1 MFMSNITAIEQYK
14 VVFLLRKGPYY
25 DFYRVVDANEGKYFL
40 KLINLAKLD
49 ELQLNPVTGQICEIE
64 MKQEISHPNIMRQI
78 DSGETI
84 IDGQRYAYS
93 VSDFIPGELLS
104 ENISRKGGCSIYDMK
119 HIVTGVLNALK
130 YLHSQ
135 KEPIIFNGISPN
147 SIMLNLSSGSPIPL
161 LMDFDHARRLNKEN
175 MKCYMNGLS
184 PFYLAPEMFKG
195 LYSTRTDLYAVGALM
210 YHMIYGMQPWE
221 VKLKDVP
228 EKDREQIILSARQ
241 KPLPIP
247 DIKVFELDEQLTNV
261 IAKALMQDVDKR
273 FQNADEFLKA
283 LGGENSIVCSNFEK
297 INVTPSKTQESET
310 TKQDKRGNGFADVA
324 GMDELKKRFYDE
336 VIDIIKNPEKYK
348 RLRVKIPN
356 GILLYGPPGCGKTY
370 IAEKFAEEVG
380 CNYMYVHC
388 SDVASPYIHGGQE
401 KIAALFEKARE
412 NAPTVLFLDELDAM
426 LADRSR
432 HNNVSEYGEVNEFL
446 TQLNNCAD
454 NHVFVIGATNN
465 PKGIDSAALRSGRLD
480 IKVYVP
486 APDESERK
494 ALFKLYLKD
503 IVADDVDYDLLAQ
516 KTDGYVSK
524 DVCSLINNAA
534 RETAK
539 ADLELISMQT
549 LLDTIEKYKNQFP
562 SVSKDVLKLHERLR
576 EEFENHIDRN
586 PIGFT

>member
-1 MFMSNITAIEQYK
+1 MSNITAIEQYK
-14 VVFLLRKGPYY
+14 VVFLLRKGAYY
-25 DFYRVVDANEGKYFL
+25 DVYRVVDAKDGKYFL

-49 ELQLNPVTGQICEIE
+49 ELQLNPATGQICEIE

-135 KEPIIFNGISPN
+135 KEPIIYNGISPN
-147 SIMLNLSSGSPIPL
+147 SILLNLSSGTPIPL
-161 LMDFDHARRLNKEN
+161 LMDFDHARKLNKEN
-175 MKCYMNGLS
+175 LKCYMNGLS
-184 PFYLAPEMFKG
+184 PFYLAPELFKG
-195 LYSTRTDLYAVGALM
+195 LYSTRTDLYAVGVLM

-221 VKLKDVP
+221 ADLKDVP
-228 EKDREQIILSARQ
+228 VKEREQVILAARQ
-241 KPLPIP
+241 RPLPIP
-247 DIKVFELDEQLTNV
+247 DVKVFEMDEQLINV

-283 LGGENSIVCSNFEK
+283 LGGESSIVCSNFEK
-297 INVTPSKTQESET
+297 IDVAPAKTKESEA
-310 TKQDKRGNGFADVA
+310 TKPKKRGNGFADVA
-324 GMDELKKRFYDE
+324 GMDELKRRLNEE

-486 APDESERK
+486 APDESERI

-534 RETAK
+534 RETARV
-539 ADLELISMQT
+539 DLEFISMQT

-562 SVSKDVLKLHERLR
+562 SVSKDVLKQHERLR
-576 EEFENHIDRN
+576 EEFENHIDRK
-586 PIGFT
+586 PVGFT